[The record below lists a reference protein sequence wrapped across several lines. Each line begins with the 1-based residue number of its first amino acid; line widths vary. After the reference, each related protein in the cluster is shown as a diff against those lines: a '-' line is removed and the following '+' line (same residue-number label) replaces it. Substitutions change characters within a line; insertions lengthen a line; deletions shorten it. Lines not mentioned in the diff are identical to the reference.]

1 MNNKFL
7 NKINL
12 FVLFSI
18 LLLAAAAQQTFAATW
33 TVTKTADTN
42 DNVCNADCSL
52 REAVAVAQA
61 GDEIKFQANL
71 AGTTITLTGTIF
83 IGKSITINGNYK
95 LAISGGD
102 KVRIFTV
109 GNHANVTMKNLDLG
123 NAYINEQPSP
133 WTGVGGAIYVSNASL
148 ELDNCYI
155 HNSRAYSS
163 GAGVGVI
170 DGVLVVNNSLIAANK
185 ASLGGGGIYAN
196 ASRIKIS
203 NTKFNLNTAPGI
215 GSPGLG
221 GALVMMGGTLEM
233 SDSSI
238 YKSSS
243 GSKGGAIYLYGF
255 TDSIFTI
262 RDSAI
267 HNNSSQTGGGIYNQ
281 EGKLNLINSTLSN
294 NHATAGS
301 GGALSNHAD
310 AFLRNVTVTANTAT
324 ADAGGIDSVAGG
336 VNFGNTIIAGNSGG
350 NFTSNI
356 KGTLTSA
363 GYNVIGPFVNAFI
376 LGDQTG
382 NQFNVIDPMLNP
394 LTYNGSATLNH
405 LPKAGSPVIDAG
417 SNALAV
423 DDSGNPLLTDQRGL
437 IRIFGSAVEIGAVE
451 VSN

>member
-1 MNNKFL
+1 M
-7 NKINL
+7 
-12 FVLFSI
+12 
-18 LLLAAAAQQTFAATW
+18 LLLAAAAQQTFAATTW

-52 REAVAVAQA
+52 REAVAAAQ
-61 GDEIKFQANL
+61 DNDQIKFQSNL
-71 AGTTITLTGTIF
+71 AGTTITLAGTII

-102 KVRIFTV
+102 KVRIFGV
-109 GNHANVTMKNLDLG
+109 GNHATVTMKNLDLG
-123 NAYINEQPSP
+123 NAYIDEQPSP
-133 WTGVGGAIYVSNASL
+133 WIGIGGAIYINNASL

-185 ASLGGGGIYAN
+185 ALYGGGGIYAHS
-196 ASRIKIS
+196 SRIKIS
-203 NTKFNLNTAPGI
+203 NTKFNLNTAPGV

-221 GALVMMGGTLEM
+221 GALVMMGGTLDI

-267 HNNSSQTGGGIYNQ
+267 HNNSSQTGGGIYNR

-294 NHATAGS
+294 NHATAGN
-301 GGALSNHAD
+301 GGALSNYSD
-310 AFLRNVTVTANTAT
+310 AFLRNVTVTANTAA
-324 ADAGGIDSVAGG
+324 ADAGGIDAVAGE
-336 VNFGNTIIAGNSGG
+336 VNFGNTIIAGNTSGG
-350 NFTSNI
+350 NFTPNI
-356 KGTLTSA
+356 TGALTSA
-363 GYNVIGPFVNAFI
+363 GHNVIGPYLNAFI

-417 SNALAV
+417 SSALAV
-423 DDSGNPLLTDQRGL
+423 DESGNPLLTDQRGF
-437 IRIFGSAVEIGAVE
+437 IRIFGGAVDIGAVE